1 MNPEI
6 FGAFQELKGLDD
18 NTFSFDKPGIMKLNR
33 FLTDA
38 DGDKEEEIVVVDPE
52 ATKCDDLKDDY
63 NGEVILKC
71 CVCNGLIT
79 KEPKEVKIDKE
90 LNRANV
96 GEDCPYCYNDSG
108 FDIVG
113 KVNVPKQLGDD
124 EEVEEFVAEEEPV
137 EEAPVVEE
145 DFTGGPVEFVQR
157 VLGVPVYRRGDGVLT
172 ATYRGKSVQSND
184 IAGIEDKIRGI
195 GDEERKKLDRLPESK
210 KSLKESWKKTPTDLF
225 KDYLDLTEFALEKD
239 GDSYRLTDLQG
250 GNLGNIES
258 DRFDSAKEI
267 FDRMDDYIYDYYVR
281 PIEEEAENVGFELP
295 DGDLE
300 ALVNWYKEHKDEHP
314 EYADDFAVLDMIV
327 NHADEVDLSKAVS
340 HLFDESYKKA
350 CKRAVESVSKKRA
363 LKEGFRSNIIEFP
376 SGDYV
381 YVGVEDGKL
390 YAGGATNTGIFHE
403 YEIDIEGEE
412 PTDWELQDLYDKIIE
427 EHPEYL
433 EETLSEAK
441 NSKFVGKFNRP
452 LTDDEIDKFVEVI
465 SDAAKNYGFDIS
477 KLRVDSSDNK
487 KKPSFYGVGPVKISL
502 PVSGYSG
509 KFRNFRGDTIQG
521 INNIIFY
528 CRCALGYPDYENH
541 KDKLSNIV
549 GFGNDNFDSK
559 QYSIN
564 ITTDGY
570 KKDYRAHK
578 DDKYRFDGK
587 DFYLYDDTID
597 EFESGIINW
606 FDKFLRE
613 VSGDYVES
621 CLKTSGKSELTEVR
635 ADEVEI
641 LDLWDEVYGA
651 VAGDSEYK
659 KGTHK
664 RNNGVG
670 LKPDRFNPVNDND
683 IEVRG
688 VDFDELKPVKDVIDN
703 EFAGRGVTYDEY
715 INKHDRKYP
724 ARVVIHIPEDEIIDD
739 VSVKIV
745 KNGDKK
751 DLGESVET
759 ISVETDSDVVKVEP
773 SEDGKIKV
781 EAEPKEE
788 EKPNTDAV
796 IEPVD
801 DELKAEIEA
810 NTDGDEEE
818 TGEVESSDN
827 TNDIE
832 EIDETEFDELG
843 ESYLKEVYNNV
854 DSFKTTGGYVNG
866 DKIKLEGVIKFKS
879 GKQAKTSFVFES
891 ISKTSRGKYKMIGE
905 NLQITNRKN
914 AYILT
919 GKIKDKK
926 FCLESLTYNYTA
938 KDANGGKSI
947 RAYGTKKL
955 NK

>member
-6 FGAFQELKGLDD
+6 YDAFQELKGLDD
-18 NTFSFDKPGIMKLNR
+18 NTFSFDYPGVMKLNK
-33 FLTDA
+33 FLNDS
-38 DGDKEEEIVVVDPE
+38 GEEEEQIVVVDPE
-52 ATKCDDLKDDY
+52 AKSEEEMKDDY

-71 CVCNGLIT
+71 CVCGGLIT
-79 KEPKEVKIDKE
+79 KEPKEVIIDKE

-96 GEDCPYCYNDSG
+96 GEECPYCYNDAG
-108 FDIVG
+108 YDVVG
-113 KVNVPKQLGDD
+113 KVSVPSKLGDD

-137 EEAPVVEE
+137 EETPTVEE
-145 DFTGGPVEFVQR
+145 DFTGGAVEFVQR
-157 VLGVPVYRRGDGVLT
+157 VLGVPVYKRGDGVLT
-172 ATYRGKSVQSND
+172 ATYRGKSVQAKD
-184 IAGIEDKIRGI
+184 IAGIEDQIRGI
-195 GDEERKKLDRLPESK
+195 GSEERKKLDRLPESK
-210 KSLKESWKKTPTDLF
+210 KSLKESGEKTPTDLF

-281 PIEEEAENVGFELP
+281 PIEEETEQSGVELP

-300 ALVNWYKEHKDEHP
+300 TLVNWYKEHKDEFP

-340 HLFDESYKKA
+340 RLFDESYKKA
-350 CKRAVESVSKKRA
+350 CKKAVESVAKKRA
-363 LKEGFRSNIIEFP
+363 LKEWFRSNIIEFP

-381 YVGVEDGKL
+381 YVEAEDGKL
-390 YAGGATNTGIFHE
+390 VAGSATNTGIMHE
-403 YEIDIEGEE
+403 YELDIEGEE
-412 PTDWELQDLYDKIIE
+412 PTDSELQELYELIIK
-427 EHPEYL
+427 EHPEY
-433 EETLSEAK
+433 E
-441 NSKFVGKFNRP
+441 
-452 LTDDEIDKFVEVI
+452 DEITESCNKGEIKKTFNESTDNYTDRVKLEI
-465 SDAAKNYGFDIS
+465 SRIRSGGDRYTYAFLSRLKQDNDYFLGNGDGYTQGLFMGNVKDQISLMRGLYDALKVKPEWLTKDDIDDYEKKMVNYKKHHRNEYRIGYDPITGKKIELES
-477 KLRVDSSDNK
+477 CKKGNK
-487 KKPSFYGVGPVKISL
+487 KK
-502 PVSGYSG
+502 
-509 KFRNFRGDTIQG
+509 
-521 INNIIFY
+521 
-528 CRCALGYPDYENH
+528 
-541 KDKLSNIV
+541 
-549 GFGNDNFDSK
+549 
-559 QYSIN
+559 
-564 ITTDGY
+564 
-570 KKDYRAHK
+570 
-578 DDKYRFDGK
+578 
-587 DFYLYDDTID
+587 
-597 EFESGIINW
+597 
-606 FDKFLRE
+606 
-613 VSGDYVES
+613 
-621 CLKTSGKSELTEVR
+621 LTEIK
-635 ADEVEI
+635 ADEEEI

-651 VAGDSEYK
+651 VAGDAEYK
-659 KGTHK
+659 KGTRK

-670 LKPDRFNPVNDND
+670 LKPDRFNPINGND

-715 INKHDRKYP
+715 TNKHDRKYP
-724 ARVVIHIPEDEIIDD
+724 ARVVIHIPEEEIIDD

-745 KNGDKK
+745 KKGDKK

-781 EAEPKEE
+781 EAEPKEVEDKPE
-788 EKPNTDAV
+788 EDVV

-810 NTDGDEEE
+810 NTDEESKE
-818 TGEVESSDN
+818 EKTEESVEEVSDGGN
-827 TNDIE
+827 EVE

-854 DSFKTTGGYVNG
+854 ESFKTTGGYVNG
-866 DKIKLEGVIKFKS
+866 DRIKLEGVIKFKS

-919 GKIKDKK
+919 GTIKDKK

-947 RAYGTKKL
+947 RAYGTKKIS
-955 NK
+955 K

>member
-6 FGAFQELKGLDD
+6 FDAFQELRGLDD
-18 NTFSFDKPGIMKLNR
+18 NTFSFDYPGVMKLNK
-33 FLTDA
+33 FLNDS
-38 DGDKEEEIVVVDPE
+38 GEEEEQIVVVDPE
-52 ATKCDDLKDDY
+52 AKSEEEMKDDY

-71 CVCNGLIT
+71 CVCDGLIT
-79 KEPKEVKIDKE
+79 KEPKEVIIDKE

-96 GEDCPYCYNDSG
+96 GEECPYCYNDTG
-108 FDIVG
+108 YDVVG
-113 KVNVPKQLGDD
+113 KVSVPAKLGDD

-137 EEAPVVEE
+137 EETPVVEE

-157 VLGVPVYRRGDGVLT
+157 VLGVPVYKRGDGVLT
-172 ATYRGKSVQSND
+172 ATYRGKSVQAND
-184 IAGIEDKIRGI
+184 IAGIEDQIRGI
-195 GDEERKKLDRLPESK
+195 GAEERKKLDRLPESR
-210 KSLKESWKKTPTDLF
+210 KSLKESEEKTPTDLF

-281 PIEEEAENVGFELP
+281 PIEEESENAGFELP

-300 ALVNWYKEHKDEHP
+300 ALVNWYKEHKDEYP

-350 CKRAVESVSKKRA
+350 CKKAVESVAKKRA
-363 LKEGFRSNIIEFP
+363 LKEGLRSNIIEFP

-381 YVGVEDGKL
+381 YVGAEDGKL

-412 PTDWELQDLYDKIIE
+412 PTESELQELYDKIIE
-427 EHPEYL
+427 EHPEY
-433 EETLSEAK
+433 E
-441 NSKFVGKFNRP
+441 
-452 LTDDEIDKFVEVI
+452 DEIDVFPECEI
-465 SDAAKNYGFDIS
+465 DIEGEEPDELQDLYDKNVSEYTEYKDEIDESCNKG
-477 KLRVDSSDNK
+477 NK
-487 KKPSFYGVGPVKISL
+487 KKLKESPMYDLMTQYDSRKSFYNKAYVDTDGKGNDTLYSYNIPVVQI
-502 PVSGYSG
+502 
-509 KFRNFRGDTIQG
+509 RGDKVTLLPKWNFSATTVRHVREFLKQ
-521 INNIIFY
+521 
-528 CRCALGYPDYENH
+528 H
-541 KDKLSNIV
+541 
-549 GFGNDNFDSK
+549 GFKAGSLA
-559 QYSIN
+559 QIA
-564 ITTDGY
+564 
-570 KKDYRAHK
+570 KDY
-578 DDKYRFDGK
+578 GS
-587 DFYLYDDTID
+587 TV
-597 EFESGIINW
+597 E
-606 FDKFLRE
+606 
-613 VSGDYVES
+613 ES
-621 CLKTSGKSELTEVR
+621 CRKDLLKETK
-635 ADEVEI
+635 ADEEEI

-651 VAGDSEYK
+651 VAGDAEYK

-715 INKHDRKYP
+715 TNKHDRKYP
-724 ARVVIHIPEDEIIDD
+724 ARVVIHIPEEEIIDD

-745 KNGDKK
+745 KKGDKK
-751 DLGESVET
+751 DLDESVET

-788 EKPNTDAV
+788 EDKPAEDVV

-810 NTDGDEEE
+810 NTEEEEEE
-818 TGEVESSDN
+818 TDEVESSDN
-827 TNDIE
+827 TDEIE

-866 DKIKLEGVIKFKS
+866 DRIKLEGVIKFKS

-919 GKIKDKK
+919 GTIKDNK

-955 NK
+955 SK

>member
-6 FGAFQELKGLDD
+6 YDAFQELKGLDD
-18 NTFSFDKPGIMKLNR
+18 NTFSFDYPGVMKLNK
-33 FLTDA
+33 FLN
-38 DGDKEEEIVVVDPE
+38 DKGEEEEQIVVVDPE
-52 ATKCDDLKDDY
+52 AKSEEEMKDDY

-71 CVCNGLIT
+71 CVCDGLIT
-79 KEPKEVKIDKE
+79 KEPKEVIIDKE

-96 GEDCPYCYNDSG
+96 GEECPYCYNDSG
-108 FDIVG
+108 FDVVG
-113 KVNVPKQLGDD
+113 KVSVPAKLGDD

-137 EEAPVVEE
+137 EETPVVEE

-157 VLGVPVYRRGDGVLT
+157 VLGVPVYKRGDGVLT
-172 ATYRGKSVQSND
+172 ATYRGKSVQAND
-184 IAGIEDKIRGI
+184 IAGIEDQIRGI

-210 KSLKESWKKTPTDLF
+210 KSLKESGEKTPTDLF

-281 PIEEEAENVGFELP
+281 PIEEESENAGFELP

-300 ALVNWYKEHKDEHP
+300 ELVNWYKEHKDEYP

-363 LKEGFRSNIIEFP
+363 LKEGLRSNIIEFP

-381 YVGVEDGKL
+381 YVAVEDGKL

-403 YEIDIEGEE
+403 YEVDIEGEE
-412 PTDWELQDLYDKIIE
+412 PTDGELQDLYDKIIE

-433 EETLSEAK
+433 EEL
-441 NSKFVGKFNRP
+441 
-452 LTDDEIDKFVEVI
+452 DE
-465 SDAAKNYGFDIS
+465 SC
-477 KLRVDSSDNK
+477 NK
-487 KKPSFYGVGPVKISL
+487 KKLKESPMYDLRTQYDSRKSFNNKAYVYTDGKGNDTLYSYNTPVVKIIGDKVIL
-502 PVSGYSG
+502 LQ
-509 KFRNFRGDTIQG
+509 KWNFSATTVRHVKEFLKQ
-521 INNIIFY
+521 
-528 CRCALGYPDYENH
+528 H
-541 KDKLSNIV
+541 
-549 GFGNDNFDSK
+549 GFKADSIA
-559 QYSIN
+559 QIA
-564 ITTDGY
+564 
-570 KKDYRAHK
+570 KDYGSTVK
-578 DDKYRFDGK
+578 
-587 DFYLYDDTID
+587 
-597 EFESGIINW
+597 
-606 FDKFLRE
+606 
-613 VSGDYVES
+613 ES
-621 CLKTSGKSELTEVR
+621 CRKDLLKETR
-635 ADEVEI
+635 ADEEEI

-651 VAGDSEYK
+651 VAGDAEYK

-670 LKPDRFNPVNDND
+670 LKPDRFNPINGND

-715 INKHDRKYP
+715 TNKHDRKYP
-724 ARVVIHIPEDEIIDD
+724 ARVVIHIPEEEILDD

-745 KNGDKK
+745 KRGDKK
-751 DLGESVET
+751 DLDESVET

-773 SEDGKIKV
+773 SKDGKIKV
-781 EAEPKEE
+781 EAEPKEVKPAE
-788 EKPNTDAV
+788 EDVV

-810 NTDGDEEE
+810 NTEEEEEE
-818 TGEVESSDN
+818 TDEVESSDN
-827 TNDIE
+827 TDEIE

-854 DSFKTTGGYVNG
+854 NSFKTTGGYVNG

-919 GKIKDKK
+919 GTIKDKK

-955 NK
+955 RK

>member
-6 FGAFQELKGLDD
+6 YDAFQELKGLDD
-18 NTFSFDKPGIMKLNR
+18 NTFSFDYPGVMKLNT
-33 FLTDA
+33 FLN
-38 DGDKEEEIVVVDPE
+38 DKGEEEEQIVVVDPE
-52 ATKCDDLKDDY
+52 AKSEEEMKDAY

-71 CVCNGLIT
+71 CVCGGLIT
-79 KEPKEVKIDKE
+79 KEPKEVFIDKE

-96 GEDCPYCYNDSG
+96 GEECPYCYNDAG
-108 FDIVG
+108 YDVVG
-113 KVNVPKQLGDD
+113 KVSVPSKLGDD

-137 EEAPVVEE
+137 EETPAVEE

-157 VLGVPVYRRGDGVLT
+157 VLGVPVYKRGDGVLT
-172 ATYRGKSVQSND
+172 ATYRGKSISAKDVD
-184 IAGIEDKIRGI
+184 GIEYQIRGI
-195 GDEERKKLDRLPESK
+195 GSEERKKLDRLPES
-210 KSLKESWKKTPTDLF
+210 
-225 KDYLDLTEFALEKD
+225 
-239 GDSYRLTDLQG
+239 
-250 GNLGNIES
+250 
-258 DRFDSAKEI
+258 
-267 FDRMDDYIYDYYVR
+267 
-281 PIEEEAENVGFELP
+281 
-295 DGDLE
+295 
-300 ALVNWYKEHKDEHP
+300 
-314 EYADDFAVLDMIV
+314 
-327 NHADEVDLSKAVS
+327 
-340 HLFDESYKKA
+340 YKKA
-350 CKRAVESVSKKRA
+350 CKEAIKSVSKKRA

-381 YVGVEDGKL
+381 YVGAEDGKL

-412 PTDWELQDLYDKIIE
+412 PTDSELQELYELIIK
-427 EHPEYL
+427 EHPEY
-433 EETLSEAK
+433 E
-441 NSKFVGKFNRP
+441 
-452 LTDDEIDKFVEVI
+452 DEITESCKKG
-465 SDAAKNYGFDIS
+465 S
-477 KLRVDSSDNK
+477 K
-487 KKPSFYGVGPVKISL
+487 KKLKESPMYDLRTQYDSRKSFNNKAYVDTDGKGNDTLYSYNTPVVQI
-502 PVSGYSG
+502 
-509 KFRNFRGDTIQG
+509 RGDKVTLLPKWNFSATTVRHVKEFLKQ
-521 INNIIFY
+521 
-528 CRCALGYPDYENH
+528 H
-541 KDKLSNIV
+541 
-549 GFGNDNFDSK
+549 GFKADSLA
-559 QYSIN
+559 QIA
-564 ITTDGY
+564 
-570 KKDYRAHK
+570 KDY
-578 DDKYRFDGK
+578 GS
-587 DFYLYDDTID
+587 TV
-597 EFESGIINW
+597 E
-606 FDKFLRE
+606 
-613 VSGDYVES
+613 ES
-621 CLKTSGKSELTEVR
+621 CRKDLLKETK
-635 ADEVEI
+635 ADEEEI

-651 VAGDSEYK
+651 VAGDAEYK

-670 LKPDRFNPVNDND
+670 LKPDRFNPINGND

-715 INKHDRKYP
+715 TNKHDRKYP
-724 ARVVIHIPEDEIIDD
+724 ARVVIHIPEEEIIDD

-745 KNGDKK
+745 KKGDKK
-751 DLGESVET
+751 DLDESVET

-788 EKPNTDAV
+788 EDKPEEDVV

-810 NTDGDEEE
+810 NTDEEEEE
-818 TGEVESSDN
+818 TDEVESSDN
-827 TNDIE
+827 TDEIE

-919 GKIKDKK
+919 GTIKDKK

-955 NK
+955 SK

>member
-6 FGAFQELKGLDD
+6 YDAFQELKGLDD
-18 NTFSFDKPGIMKLNR
+18 NTFSFDYPGVMKLNK
-33 FLTDA
+33 FLNDS
-38 DGDKEEEIVVVDPE
+38 GEEEEQIVVVDPE
-52 ATKCDDLKDDY
+52 AKSEEEIKDDY

-71 CVCNGLIT
+71 CVCGGLIT
-79 KEPKEVKIDKE
+79 KEPKEVIIDKE

-96 GEDCPYCYNDSG
+96 GEDCPYCYNDAG
-108 FDIVG
+108 YDVVG
-113 KVNVPKQLGDD
+113 KVSVPSRLGDD

-137 EEAPVVEE
+137 EETPTVEE

-157 VLGVPVYRRGDGVLT
+157 VLGVPVYKRGDGVLT
-172 ATYRGKSVQSND
+172 ATYRGKSVQAKD
-184 IAGIEDKIRGI
+184 IAGIEDQIRGI
-195 GDEERKKLDRLPESK
+195 GSEERKKLDRLPESK
-210 KSLKESWKKTPTDLF
+210 KSLKESGEKTPTDLF

-281 PIEEEAENVGFELP
+281 PIKEETEQSGVELP

-300 ALVNWYKEHKDEHP
+300 TLVNWYKEHKDEFP

-350 CKRAVESVSKKRA
+350 CKKAVESVAKKRA
-363 LKEGFRSNIIEFP
+363 LKEGLRYNIIEFP

-381 YVGVEDGKL
+381 YIEAEDGKL
-390 YAGGATNTGIFHE
+390 YAGGATNTGIIHE

-412 PTDWELQDLYDKIIE
+412 PTDSELQELYDKIIE

-433 EETLSEAK
+433 EEIDVFPEC
-441 NSKFVGKFNRP
+441 
-452 LTDDEIDKFVEVI
+452 EIDIGGEEPTELKDLYDKIVSEHPEYSEEI
-465 SDAAKNYGFDIS
+465 DESCKKG
-477 KLRVDSSDNK
+477 NK
-487 KKPSFYGVGPVKISL
+487 KK
-502 PVSGYSG
+502 
-509 KFRNFRGDTIQG
+509 
-521 INNIIFY
+521 
-528 CRCALGYPDYENH
+528 
-541 KDKLSNIV
+541 
-549 GFGNDNFDSK
+549 
-559 QYSIN
+559 
-564 ITTDGY
+564 
-570 KKDYRAHK
+570 
-578 DDKYRFDGK
+578 
-587 DFYLYDDTID
+587 
-597 EFESGIINW
+597 
-606 FDKFLRE
+606 
-613 VSGDYVES
+613 
-621 CLKTSGKSELTEVR
+621 LTETK

-651 VAGDSEYK
+651 VAGDAEYK

-670 LKPDRFNPVNDND
+670 LKPDRFNPINGND

-715 INKHDRKYP
+715 TNKHDRKYP
-724 ARVVIHIPEDEIIDD
+724 ARVVIHIPEEEIIDD

-745 KNGDKK
+745 KKGDKK
-751 DLGESVET
+751 DLDESVET

-781 EAEPKEE
+781 EAEPKEVEDKPE
-788 EKPNTDAV
+788 EDVV

-810 NTDGDEEE
+810 NTDEESKE
-818 TGEVESSDN
+818 EKTEESVEEVSGGGNEV
-827 TNDIE
+827 E

-854 DSFKTTGGYVNG
+854 ESFKTTGGYVNG
-866 DKIKLEGVIKFKS
+866 DRIKLEGVIKFKS

-919 GKIKDKK
+919 GTIKDKK

-955 NK
+955 SK

>member
-6 FGAFQELKGLDD
+6 YDAFQELKGLDD
-18 NTFSFDKPGIMKLNR
+18 NTFSFDYPGVMKLNT
-33 FLTDA
+33 FLNDR
-38 DGDKEEEIVVVDPE
+38 GEEEEQIVVVDPE
-52 ATKCDDLKDDY
+52 AKSEEEMKDDY

-71 CVCNGLIT
+71 CVCDGLIT
-79 KEPKEVKIDKE
+79 KEPKEVIIDKE

-96 GEDCPYCYNDSG
+96 GEECPYCYNDSG
-108 FDIVG
+108 FDVVG
-113 KVNVPKQLGDD
+113 KVSVPAKLGDD

-137 EEAPVVEE
+137 EETPVVEE

-157 VLGVPVYRRGDGVLT
+157 VLGVPVYKRGDGVLT
-172 ATYRGKSVQSND
+172 ATYRGKSVQAND
-184 IAGIEDKIRGI
+184 IAGIEDQIHGI
-195 GDEERKKLDRLPESK
+195 GAEERKKLDRLPESK
-210 KSLKESWKKTPTDLF
+210 KSLKESEEKTPTDLF

-281 PIEEEAENVGFELP
+281 PIEEESENAGFELP

-300 ALVNWYKEHKDEHP
+300 ALVNWYKEHKDEYP

-363 LKEGFRSNIIEFP
+363 LKEGLRSNIIEFP

-381 YVGVEDGKL
+381 YVAVEDGKL

-403 YEIDIEGEE
+403 YEVDIEGEE
-412 PTDWELQDLYDKIIE
+412 PTDGELQDLYDKIIE

-433 EETLSEAK
+433 EEL
-441 NSKFVGKFNRP
+441 
-452 LTDDEIDKFVEVI
+452 DE
-465 SDAAKNYGFDIS
+465 SC
-477 KLRVDSSDNK
+477 NK
-487 KKPSFYGVGPVKISL
+487 KKLKESPMYDLRAQYDSRKSFNNKAYVDTDGRGNDTLYSYNTPVVQI
-502 PVSGYSG
+502 
-509 KFRNFRGDTIQG
+509 RGDKVTLLPKWNFSATTVRHVKEFLKQ
-521 INNIIFY
+521 
-528 CRCALGYPDYENH
+528 H
-541 KDKLSNIV
+541 
-549 GFGNDNFDSK
+549 GFKADSLA
-559 QYSIN
+559 QIA
-564 ITTDGY
+564 
-570 KKDYRAHK
+570 KDY
-578 DDKYRFDGK
+578 GS
-587 DFYLYDDTID
+587 TV
-597 EFESGIINW
+597 E
-606 FDKFLRE
+606 
-613 VSGDYVES
+613 ES
-621 CLKTSGKSELTEVR
+621 CRKDLLKETK
-635 ADEVEI
+635 ADEEEI

-651 VAGDSEYK
+651 VAGDAEYK

-715 INKHDRKYP
+715 TNKHDRKYP

-745 KNGDKK
+745 KKGDKK
-751 DLGESVET
+751 DLDESVET

-788 EKPNTDAV
+788 PAEDGAV

-810 NTDGDEEE
+810 NTDEEEEE

-827 TNDIE
+827 TDEIE

-919 GKIKDKK
+919 GTIKDKK

-947 RAYGTKKL
+947 RAYGTKKIS
-955 NK
+955 K

>member
-1 MNPEI
+1 
-6 FGAFQELKGLDD
+6 
-18 NTFSFDKPGIMKLNR
+18 MKLNK
-33 FLTDA
+33 FLNDS
-38 DGDKEEEIVVVDPE
+38 GEEEEQIVVVDPE
-52 ATKCDDLKDDY
+52 AKSEEEMKDDY

-71 CVCNGLIT
+71 CVCGGLIT
-79 KEPKEVKIDKE
+79 KEPKEVIIDKE

-96 GEDCPYCYNDSG
+96 GEDCPYCYNDAG
-108 FDIVG
+108 YDVVG
-113 KVNVPKQLGDD
+113 KVSVPSKLGDD
-124 EEVEEFVAEEEPV
+124 EEIEEFVAEDETV
-137 EEAPVVEE
+137 EETPAVEE

-157 VLGVPVYRRGDGVLT
+157 VLGVPVYKRGDGVLT
-172 ATYRGKSVQSND
+172 ATYRGKSVQAKD
-184 IAGIEDKIRGI
+184 IAGIEDQIRGI
-195 GDEERKKLDRLPESK
+195 GDKERAHLDRLPESK
-210 KSLKESWKKTPTDLF
+210 KSLKESGEKTPTDLF

-250 GNLGNIES
+250 GNLGDIES

-281 PIEEEAENVGFELP
+281 PIEEETEQSGVELP

-300 ALVNWYKEHKDEHP
+300 TLVGWYKEHKDEFP

-350 CKRAVESVSKKRA
+350 CKKAVESVAKKRA
-363 LKEGFRSNIIEFP
+363 LKEGLRSNIIEFP

-381 YVGVEDGKL
+381 YVGAEDGKL

-412 PTDWELQDLYDKIIE
+412 PTESELQELYDKIIE

-433 EETLSEAK
+433 EEL
-441 NSKFVGKFNRP
+441 
-452 LTDDEIDKFVEVI
+452 DE
-465 SDAAKNYGFDIS
+465 SC
-477 KLRVDSSDNK
+477 NK
-487 KKPSFYGVGPVKISL
+487 KKLKESPMYDLMTQYDSRKSFYNKAYVDTDGKGNDTLYSYNTPVVQI
-502 PVSGYSG
+502 
-509 KFRNFRGDTIQG
+509 RGDKVTLLPKWNFSATTVRHVREFLKQHGFKADSLAQI
-521 INNIIFY
+521 
-528 CRCALGYPDYENH
+528 AKDYGSTVEE
-541 KDKLSNIV
+541 SC
-549 GFGNDNFDSK
+549 
-559 QYSIN
+559 
-564 ITTDGY
+564 
-570 KKDYRAHK
+570 KKD
-578 DDKYRFDGK
+578 
-587 DFYLYDDTID
+587 L
-597 EFESGIINW
+597 
-606 FDKFLRE
+606 
-613 VSGDYVES
+613 
-621 CLKTSGKSELTEVR
+621 LKETK
-635 ADEVEI
+635 ADEEEI

-651 VAGDSEYK
+651 VAGDAEYK

-670 LKPDRFNPVNDND
+670 LKPDRFNPINGND

-688 VDFDELKPVKDVIDN
+688 VDFDELKPVKDVIDT

-715 INKHDRKYP
+715 TNKHDRKYP
-724 ARVVIHIPEDEIIDD
+724 ARVVIHIPEEEILDD

-745 KNGDKK
+745 KKGDKK
-751 DLGESVET
+751 DLDESVET

-773 SEDGKIKV
+773 SKDGKIKV

-788 EKPNTDAV
+788 EDKPEEDVV

-810 NTDGDEEE
+810 NTDEEE
-818 TGEVESSDN
+818 EEAGEVESSDN
-827 TNDIE
+827 TDEIE

-919 GKIKDKK
+919 GTIKDKK

-947 RAYGTKKL
+947 RAYGTKKI
-955 NK
+955 K

>member
-6 FGAFQELKGLDD
+6 YDAFQELKGLDD
-18 NTFSFDKPGIMKLNR
+18 NTFSFDYPGVMKLNK
-33 FLTDA
+33 FLNDS
-38 DGDKEEEIVVVDPE
+38 GEEEEQIVVVDPE
-52 ATKCDDLKDDY
+52 AKSEEEMKDDY

-71 CVCNGLIT
+71 CVCGGLIT
-79 KEPKEVKIDKE
+79 KEPKEVIIDKE

-96 GEDCPYCYNDSG
+96 GEDCPYCYNDAG
-108 FDIVG
+108 YDVVG
-113 KVNVPKQLGDD
+113 KVSVPSKLGDD

-137 EEAPVVEE
+137 EETPTVEE

-157 VLGVPVYRRGDGVLT
+157 VLGVPVYKRGDGVLT
-172 ATYRGKSVQSND
+172 ATYRGKSVQAKD
-184 IAGIEDKIRGI
+184 IAGIEDQIRGI
-195 GDEERKKLDRLPESK
+195 GAEERAHLDRLP
-210 KSLKESWKKTPTDLF
+210 
-225 KDYLDLTEFALEKD
+225 
-239 GDSYRLTDLQG
+239 
-250 GNLGNIES
+250 
-258 DRFDSAKEI
+258 
-267 FDRMDDYIYDYYVR
+267 
-281 PIEEEAENVGFELP
+281 
-295 DGDLE
+295 
-300 ALVNWYKEHKDEHP
+300 
-314 EYADDFAVLDMIV
+314 
-327 NHADEVDLSKAVS
+327 
-340 HLFDESYKKA
+340 ESYKKA
-350 CKRAVESVSKKRA
+350 CKKAVESVAKKRA
-363 LKEGFRSNIIEFP
+363 LKEGLRYNIIEFP

-381 YVGVEDGKL
+381 YIEAEDGKL

-412 PTDWELQDLYDKIIE
+412 PTDSELQELYDKIIE

-433 EETLSEAK
+433 EEIDVLPEHEIDIEGEDELQDLYDKNVSEY
-441 NSKFVGKFNRP
+441 
-452 LTDDEIDKFVEVI
+452 TEYEDEIDESCNK
-465 SDAAKNYGFDIS
+465 G
-477 KLRVDSSDNK
+477 NK
-487 KKPSFYGVGPVKISL
+487 KK
-502 PVSGYSG
+502 
-509 KFRNFRGDTIQG
+509 
-521 INNIIFY
+521 
-528 CRCALGYPDYENH
+528 
-541 KDKLSNIV
+541 
-549 GFGNDNFDSK
+549 
-559 QYSIN
+559 
-564 ITTDGY
+564 
-570 KKDYRAHK
+570 
-578 DDKYRFDGK
+578 
-587 DFYLYDDTID
+587 
-597 EFESGIINW
+597 
-606 FDKFLRE
+606 
-613 VSGDYVES
+613 
-621 CLKTSGKSELTEVR
+621 LTETK

-651 VAGDSEYK
+651 VAGDAEYK

-670 LKPDRFNPVNDND
+670 LKPDRFNPINGND

-715 INKHDRKYP
+715 TNKHDRKYP
-724 ARVVIHIPEDEIIDD
+724 ARVVIHIPEEEIIDD

-745 KNGDKK
+745 KKGDKK
-751 DLGESVET
+751 DLDESVET

-781 EAEPKEE
+781 EAEPKEVEDKPE
-788 EKPNTDAV
+788 EDVV

-810 NTDGDEEE
+810 NADEESKE
-818 TGEVESSDN
+818 EGTEESVEEVSDDGN
-827 TNDIE
+827 EVE

-854 DSFKTTGGYVNG
+854 ESFKTTGGYVNG
-866 DKIKLEGVIKFKS
+866 DRIKLEGVIKFKS

-919 GKIKDKK
+919 GTIKDKK

-955 NK
+955 SK

>member
-6 FGAFQELKGLDD
+6 YDAFQELKGLDD
-18 NTFSFDKPGIMKLNR
+18 NTFSFDYTGVMKLNK
-33 FLTDA
+33 FLN
-38 DGDKEEEIVVVDPE
+38 DKGEEEEQIVVVDPE
-52 ATKCDDLKDDY
+52 AKSEEEMKDDY

-71 CVCNGLIT
+71 CVCGGLIT
-79 KEPKEVKIDKE
+79 KEPKEVIIDKE

-96 GEDCPYCYNDSG
+96 GEECPYCYNDTG
-108 FDIVG
+108 YDVVG
-113 KVNVPKQLGDD
+113 KVSVPAKLGDD

-137 EEAPVVEE
+137 EETPVVEE

-157 VLGVPVYRRGDGVLT
+157 VLGVPVYKRGDGVLT
-172 ATYRGKSVQSND
+172 ATYRGKSVQAND
-184 IAGIEDKIRGI
+184 IAGIEDQIRGI
-195 GDEERKKLDRLPESK
+195 GAEERKKLDRLPESK
-210 KSLKESWKKTPTDLF
+210 KSLKESGEKTPTDLF

-250 GNLGNIES
+250 GNLGDIES
-258 DRFDSAKEI
+258 DRFESAKEI

-281 PIEEEAENVGFELP
+281 PIEEETEQSGVELP

-300 ALVNWYKEHKDEHP
+300 TLVDWYKEHKDEFP

-350 CKRAVESVSKKRA
+350 CKKAIKSVSKKRA
-363 LKEGFRSNIIEFP
+363 LKEGLRSNIIEFP

-381 YVGVEDGKL
+381 YVTAEDGKL
-390 YAGGATNTGIFHE
+390 YAGSATNTGIMHE

-412 PTDWELQDLYDKIIE
+412 PTDSELQELYDKIIE

-433 EETLSEAK
+433 EEIEESVPAK
-441 NSKFVGKFNRP
+441 GIKESFERGN
-452 LTDDEIDKFVEVI
+452 VI
-465 SDAAKNYGFDIS
+465 
-477 KLRVDSSDNK
+477 
-487 KKPSFYGVGPVKISL
+487 
-502 PVSGYSG
+502 
-509 KFRNFRGDTIQG
+509 
-521 INNIIFY
+521 
-528 CRCALGYPDYENH
+528 
-541 KDKLSNIV
+541 
-549 GFGNDNFDSK
+549 
-559 QYSIN
+559 
-564 ITTDGY
+564 
-570 KKDYRAHK
+570 
-578 DDKYRFDGK
+578 
-587 DFYLYDDTID
+587 
-597 EFESGIINW
+597 EFP
-606 FDKFLRE
+606 
-613 VSGDYVES
+613 SGDYVYVTVEDGKLIAGSATNTGIMHEYELDIDGEEPTDSELQELYELIIKEHPEYEDEIDES
-621 CLKTSGKSELTEVR
+621 CNKKKLKESPMYDLSTQYDSRKSFNNKAYVYTDGKGNDTLYSYNTPVVKIIGDKVILLQKWNFSATTVRHVKEFLKQHGFKADSIAQIAKDYGSTVKESCRKDLLKETR
-635 ADEVEI
+635 ADEEEI

-651 VAGDSEYK
+651 VAGDAEYK

-670 LKPDRFNPVNDND
+670 LKPDRFNPINGND

-715 INKHDRKYP
+715 TNKHDRKYP
-724 ARVVIHIPEDEIIDD
+724 ARVVIHIPEEEILDD

-745 KNGDKK
+745 KRGDKK
-751 DLGESVET
+751 DLDESVET

-773 SEDGKIKV
+773 SKDGKIKV
-781 EAEPKEE
+781 EAEPKEVKPSE
-788 EKPNTDAV
+788 EDVV

-810 NTDGDEEE
+810 NTEEEEEE
-818 TGEVESSDN
+818 TDEVESSDN
-827 TNDIE
+827 TDEIE

-854 DSFKTTGGYVNG
+854 NSFKTTGGYVNG

-919 GKIKDKK
+919 GTIKDKK

-955 NK
+955 RK

>member
-6 FGAFQELKGLDD
+6 YDAFQELKGLDD
-18 NTFSFDKPGIMKLNR
+18 NTFSFDYPGVMKLNK
-33 FLTDA
+33 FLNDS
-38 DGDKEEEIVVVDPE
+38 GEEEEQIVVVDPE
-52 ATKCDDLKDDY
+52 AKSEEEMKDDY

-71 CVCNGLIT
+71 CVCGGLIT
-79 KEPKEVKIDKE
+79 KEPKEVIIDKE

-96 GEDCPYCYNDSG
+96 GEDCPYCYNDAG
-108 FDIVG
+108 YDVVG
-113 KVNVPKQLGDD
+113 KVSVPSRLGDD

-137 EEAPVVEE
+137 EETPTVEE

-157 VLGVPVYRRGDGVLT
+157 VLGVPVYKRGDGVLT
-172 ATYRGKSVQSND
+172 ATYRGKSVQAKD
-184 IAGIEDKIRGI
+184 IAGIEDQIRGI
-195 GDEERKKLDRLPESK
+195 GSEERKKLDRLPESK
-210 KSLKESWKKTPTDLF
+210 KSLKESGEKTPTDLF

-281 PIEEEAENVGFELP
+281 PIEEETEQSGVELP

-300 ALVNWYKEHKDEHP
+300 TLVGWYKEHKDEFP

-350 CKRAVESVSKKRA
+350 CKKAVKSVAKKRA
-363 LKEGFRSNIIEFP
+363 LKEGLRSNIIEFP
-376 SGDYV
+376 SGDYI
-381 YVGVEDGKL
+381 YIDVEDGKL
-390 YAGGATNTGIFHE
+390 VAGGATNTGILHE

-412 PTDWELQDLYDKIIE
+412 PTDSELQELYDKIIE

-433 EETLSEAK
+433 EEIDESCDKLKNVSEGLKHYGANSSVFGSYEKANGVANDRLFRVVSCYHTNMGNIQKCVWSSDGKLYK
-441 NSKFVGKFNRP
+441 NDGPVIIAYFVRDKYGRIRP
-452 LTDDEIDKFVEVI
+452 LSKNERERVEKEDNIEFDDEMSDYVE
-465 SDAAKNYGFDIS
+465 DE
-477 KLRVDSSDNK
+477 SSHAMDESCKKGNK
-487 KKPSFYGVGPVKISL
+487 KK
-502 PVSGYSG
+502 
-509 KFRNFRGDTIQG
+509 
-521 INNIIFY
+521 
-528 CRCALGYPDYENH
+528 
-541 KDKLSNIV
+541 
-549 GFGNDNFDSK
+549 
-559 QYSIN
+559 
-564 ITTDGY
+564 
-570 KKDYRAHK
+570 
-578 DDKYRFDGK
+578 
-587 DFYLYDDTID
+587 
-597 EFESGIINW
+597 
-606 FDKFLRE
+606 
-613 VSGDYVES
+613 
-621 CLKTSGKSELTEVR
+621 LTEIK
-635 ADEVEI
+635 ADEEEI

-651 VAGDSEYK
+651 VAGDAEYK
-659 KGTHK
+659 KGTRK

-670 LKPDRFNPVNDND
+670 LKPDRFNTINGND

-715 INKHDRKYP
+715 TNKHDRKYP
-724 ARVVIHIPEDEIIDD
+724 ARVVIHIPEEGIIDD

-745 KNGDKK
+745 KKGNKK

-759 ISVETDSDVVKVEP
+759 ISVETDSDFVKVEP

-781 EAEPKEE
+781 EAEPKKVEDKPEE
-788 EKPNTDAV
+788 DVV

-810 NTDGDEEE
+810 NTDEESKEEE
-818 TGEVESSDN
+818 TEKSVEEVSDDGN
-827 TNDIE
+827 EVE

-854 DSFKTTGGYVNG
+854 ESFKTTGGYVNG
-866 DKIKLEGVIKFKS
+866 DRIKLEGVIKFKS

-919 GKIKDKK
+919 GTIKDKK